1 MTQSATNQN
10 PAVIRHVH
18 SSIEC
23 VLHTPARLVLQIA
36 VADGP
41 PRLSESLTINL
52 DGKPCQVTE
61 IGLAAGGRAHV
72 VLTQPGTLAVDYE
85 ASVGP
90 GTTYPQVTETDR
102 LIYSR
107 PSRYSESDRLFP
119 MAVRELPSVVDT
131 DELTVMNAV
140 ATFVSG
146 RTAYIVGSSR
156 VTDGAVDTLL
166 ANAGVC
172 RDFVHLSVGLLRA
185 LGLPARATAVY
196 APGLYPM
203 DFHAVTEVA
212 IGGRWRI
219 IDTTGLAPRQTLV
232 RIATGRD
239 AADNAF
245 LDVPY
250 GQLDVI
256 RQEVVALADPVLPFD
271 DMVSPVQ
278 LA

>member
-156 VTDGAVDTLL
+156 GTDGAVDTLL
-166 ANAGVC
+166 AKAGGC
-172 RDFVHLSVGLLRA
+172 RR
-185 LGLPARATAVY
+185 
-196 APGLYPM
+196 
-203 DFHAVTEVA
+203 
-212 IGGRWRI
+212 
-219 IDTTGLAPRQTLV
+219 LAPRCPPRNGACSGSPGGCSSGGLP
-232 RIATGRD
+232 RGSPARRAPRCRHRGRPG
-239 AADNAF
+239 AHISRA
-245 LDVPY
+245 
-250 GQLDVI
+250 G
-256 RQEVVALADPVLPFD
+256 
-271 DMVSPVQ
+271 S
-278 LA
+278 

>member
-1 MTQSATNQN
+1 MTQPSTAQDAT
-10 PAVIRHVH
+10 VVRHVH

-23 VLHTPARLVLQIA
+23 VLRTRARLVLQIA

-41 PRLSESLTINL
+41 PRLSESLTVNL
-52 DGKPCQVTE
+52 DGKPCQATE
-61 IGLAAGGRAHV
+61 ISLDVGGRAHV
-72 VLTQPGTLAVDYE
+72 VMAEPGTLSIDYE
-85 ASVGP
+85 ASVGA
-90 GTTYPQVTETDR
+90 GTTYREVTETDR

-119 MAVRELPSVVDT
+119 MAVRELPSVLDT

-172 RDFVHLSVGLLRA
+172 RDFVHLSVGLMRA

-196 APGLYPM
+196 APGLFPM

-212 IGGRWRI
+212 IGNHWRI
-219 IDTTGLAPRQTLV
+219 LDTTGLAPRQTLV

-250 GQLDVI
+250 GQVDLT
-256 RQEVVALADPVLPFD
+256 RSEVMALADPILPFD
-271 DMVSPVQ
+271 DMVSPAQ

>member
-1 MTQSATNQN
+1 MTQPSTT
-10 PAVIRHVH
+10 PHPTVVRHVH
-18 SSIEC
+18 ATIEC
-23 VLHTPARLVLQIA
+23 LLRTPARLILQVA

-41 PRLSESLTINL
+41 PRLSESLAITL

-72 VLTQPGTLAVDYE
+72 VQAQPGTLAVDYA

-90 GTTYPQVTETDR
+90 GTVYRQVTETDR

-119 MAVRELPSVVDT
+119 MAVNELPSVVDT

-140 ATFVSG
+140 TTFVSG

-166 ANAGVC
+166 ASAGVC
-172 RDFVHLSVGLLRA
+172 RDFVHLSVGLMRA

-196 APGLYPM
+196 APGLFPM

-212 IGGRWRI
+212 IGGHWRI

-256 RQEVVALADPVLPFD
+256 RQEVVALADPILPFD

-278 LA
+278 LG